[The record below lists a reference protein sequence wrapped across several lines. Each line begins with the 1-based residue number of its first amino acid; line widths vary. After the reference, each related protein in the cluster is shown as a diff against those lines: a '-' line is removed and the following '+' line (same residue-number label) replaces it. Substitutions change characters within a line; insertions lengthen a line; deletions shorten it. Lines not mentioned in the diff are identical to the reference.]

1 MTTFQFLTDLNTNVV
16 QELPFPVAIENLYA
30 RKAKLGTADPVFS
43 TPIFEW
49 ISRTTTTTK
58 FYYDIDMPN
67 NCRIENWNILA
78 DLVECFDIGAE
89 KVASICETPSTE
101 KQSFHITLFYA
112 GKREDIKASAKKF
125 GLFLER
131 KYPAFKA
138 EYVDLAVYGQSQKWR
153 CIYSSKRGQNR
164 IKVPLLGDV
173 EEALV
178 TYLPEDYPTLRCS
191 NPVPVV
197 FRGMN
202 LTSRLKWL
210 KAALFEP
217 SLQDLWEAK
226 RSSYESWINVGQ
238 TLYCEMREQPQ
249 LYAEIVNLYIDFSR
263 NDRNEVEEKFRTA
276 FISAKKPLWNLLL
289 KWVKDH
295 HAPTATRLMTIWNG
309 TADRIIRNFDTNIPT
324 IHVTGEIDTSE
335 EEVQR
340 FSTRTEFIIYHQI
353 TNSEQF
359 FRYWQQKL
367 KDGDYSSLELLLT
380 SDKHLRIYRQ
390 RMSLAKDVIGDI
402 EDCYKPFGS
411 FQYCF
416 TQFYDWIKAKL
427 DLPEKT
433 DEVAEFDDEAIESA
447 FDLYI
452 GLSRSIDA
460 DTTTDALHNSQGI
473 IPLRHR
479 EYKNPAETIRS
490 IVNESSLYTMQYP
503 YESFIKELFACCHN
517 DYDLFW
523 LAFSKYSKKWL
534 IAETCFHYISNC
546 PDEGTAAEVIIS
558 LYPYWRQS
566 PNGEIYVYDD
576 TEGLWSTKDSIK
588 QAVISRFSSL
598 LMFQPEK
605 GNSFNHALSQ
615 SKRENVRKFIE
626 TCDSIRS
633 NGSSEFKETQG
644 SGFYKLLF
652 RNGYYDGLQDKFIPR
667 ISLSLHGQ
675 VEQFFGHF
683 NVVFFSRIDNNYE
696 PLTTEIVTKS
706 EEIAERGYYLM
717 FGHEIGEYIISLY
730 ALILMG
736 TAFKGFLEFLGSTNS
751 GKSTHISFLKQSF
764 NGYVSDG
771 QTENF
776 IVKSTDFRAIDRQ
789 YAWIV
794 DHWHRR
800 LMMFSEGGDKADV
813 FSSNRMK
820 KIASGRS
827 DIIQASKLRENAEGY
842 EIHFVCAFFLNYNL
856 KWDNPTDPA
865 LIDRRNTLTYQKVF
879 VDEVTDPSTQILK
892 DPTITAWETDKKY
905 QLAYNHLIINQW
917 RKLIDQGYQIGKA
930 LPKPDE
936 LNTLDSSKQA
946 VAPTRTEIMEEV
958 LQWTIITGNDEDY
971 IEVDELRGLAEEKL
985 QQLSQ
990 KLIRMLQAFIG
1001 ENKGELK
1008 KVQKRICGVRK
1019 YVYVGIKERK
1029 TRAQDYSMLADM
1041 SQWKLLFQAE
1051 NGHLCKATI
1060 AALERVEGIVQST
1073 GPLNPEERL
1082 LIEKWASPTQ
1092 INYLKENNNFFS
1104 NKRQRTD
1111 NEH

>member
-1 MTTFQFLTDLNTNVV
+1 M
-16 QELPFPVAIENLYA
+16 
-30 RKAKLGTADPVFS
+30 
-43 TPIFEW
+43 
-49 ISRTTTTTK
+49 
-58 FYYDIDMPN
+58 
-67 NCRIENWNILA
+67 
-78 DLVECFDIGAE
+78 
-89 KVASICETPSTE
+89 
-101 KQSFHITLFYA
+101 
-112 GKREDIKASAKKF
+112 
-125 GLFLER
+125 
-131 KYPAFKA
+131 
-138 EYVDLAVYGQSQKWR
+138 
-153 CIYSSKRGQNR
+153 
-164 IKVPLLGDV
+164 
-173 EEALV
+173 
-178 TYLPEDYPTLRCS
+178 
-191 NPVPVV
+191 
-197 FRGMN
+197 
-202 LTSRLKWL
+202 
-210 KAALFEP
+210 
-217 SLQDLWEAK
+217 
-226 RSSYESWINVGQ
+226 
-238 TLYCEMREQPQ
+238 
-249 LYAEIVNLYIDFSR
+249 
-263 NDRNEVEEKFRTA
+263 
-276 FISAKKPLWNLLL
+276 
-289 KWVKDH
+289 
-295 HAPTATRLMTIWNG
+295 
-309 TADRIIRNFDTNIPT
+309 
-324 IHVTGEIDTSE
+324 
-335 EEVQR
+335 
-340 FSTRTEFIIYHQI
+340 
-353 TNSEQF
+353 
-359 FRYWQQKL
+359 
-367 KDGDYSSLELLLT
+367 
-380 SDKHLRIYRQ
+380 
-390 RMSLAKDVIGDI
+390 
-402 EDCYKPFGS
+402 
-411 FQYCF
+411 
-416 TQFYDWIKAKL
+416 
-427 DLPEKT
+427 
-433 DEVAEFDDEAIESA
+433 
-447 FDLYI
+447 
-452 GLSRSIDA
+452 
-460 DTTTDALHNSQGI
+460 
-473 IPLRHR
+473 
-479 EYKNPAETIRS
+479 
-490 IVNESSLYTMQYP
+490 
-503 YESFIKELFACCHN
+503 
-517 DYDLFW
+517 
-523 LAFSKYSKKWL
+523 
-534 IAETCFHYISNC
+534 
-546 PDEGTAAEVIIS
+546 
-558 LYPYWRQS
+558 
-566 PNGEIYVYDD
+566 
-576 TEGLWSTKDSIK
+576 
-588 QAVISRFSSL
+588 
-598 LMFQPEK
+598 
-605 GNSFNHALSQ
+605 
-615 SKRENVRKFIE
+615 
-626 TCDSIRS
+626 
-633 NGSSEFKETQG
+633 
-644 SGFYKLLF
+644 
-652 RNGYYDGLQDKFIPR
+652 
-667 ISLSLHGQ
+667 
-675 VEQFFGHF
+675 
-683 NVVFFSRIDNNYE
+683 
-696 PLTTEIVTKS
+696 TKS

-1060 AALERVEGIVQST
+1060 TALERVEGIVQST